1 VKAAPVRNSRLIPRW
16 TWIASIAA
24 VALAAAPLNPL
35 TVERWYST
43 GFYAVIQP
51 TLSSWANL
59 VPFALLDVAIG
70 VGMVLTGWLVRP
82 VVRARPHRRRALVT
96 LGARLAG
103 VAAVGFLAFSLL
115 WGLNYR
121 RLPMSERL
129 EQTAP
134 PAGAALALGQT
145 AVGAVN
151 ALYKPAHD
159 AGWSN
164 QEWKSVELRREF
176 ADAQRAL
183 TGAAPT
189 EPGRLKYSLLGI
201 YFRWAGVDGMVNPF
215 ALEVLANPDLLPFER
230 PFVAAHEWAHLAGYA
245 AESEASF
252 VGWLTCLRGDV
263 GAQYSGWQFLLWQI
277 RGDLGAQDRAV
288 LDRLL
293 HAGPRADLAAIV
305 ARLRRGEVAPVR
317 QASWAV
323 YDTYLKANRVD
334 EGLRSYGEVVTLVLR
349 TRFEPGWV
357 PTRKQP

>member
-1 VKAAPVRNSRLIPRW
+1 MRAPATGNTRLIPRW
-16 TWIASIAA
+16 TWIAAIAA
-24 VALAAAPLNPL
+24 IALASAPLTPL
-35 TVERWYST
+35 AVERWYST
-43 GFYAVIQP
+43 GIYAAIQP
-51 TLSSWANL
+51 AISSWANR
-59 VPFALLDVAIG
+59 VPFALLDVTIG
-70 VGMVLTGWLVRP
+70 VGMIVAGWLVRP

-96 LGARLAG
+96 LGARLTGA
-103 VAAVGFLAFSLL
+103 AAVAFVIFSLL

-134 PAGAALALGQT
+134 PKAGAALALAQT
-145 AVGAVN
+145 AVTAVN
-151 ALYKPAHD
+151 ALYTPAHA

-164 QEWKSVELRREF
+164 QEWKSATLRRAF
-176 ADAQRAL
+176 ADTQRAL
-183 TGAAPT
+183 TGAAPA

-252 VGWLTCLRGDV
+252 VGWLTCLRGDA
-263 GAQYSGWQFLLWQI
+263 GAQYSGWQFLLWQLRADI
-277 RGDLGAQDRAV
+277 GARDRAM

-293 HAGPRADLAAIV
+293 HAGPRADMAAIV
-305 ARLRRGEVAPVR
+305 ARLTRGQVAPVR

-357 PTRKQP
+357 PKRKP